1 MSAHFVNITARDLR
15 ARGVNI
21 DMSMRPENV
30 PTIAVVTRVSRPAKY
45 LERALAGLLIQSG
58 AKLHWSIVTQ
68 IHLSAEHETCFK
80 KARTHGIKVTIT
92 KAEKGLPL
100 GRLANMGVDAVQT
113 DFVFMH
119 DDDDALRPNFIESAM
134 SLFQDKDIAAV
145 TCHAAYIHEGEF
157 GKKLGFVLS
166 PGKGVVNKTA
176 LQRDNLFPPIALIYR
191 RNNTLTYPEDVDVA
205 EDWLLNLK
213 LIELGKIAII
223 PKVCAYA
230 YVRGGAH
237 TNTDH
242 SKHVDMQNKIRDGRM
257 SDRQANSRKLSQ
269 RLRRLTDRITYKL
282 GFFLPR

>member
-1 MSAHFVNITARDLR
+1 MN
-15 ARGVNI
+15 
-21 DMSMRPENV
+21 MRPENV

-45 LERALAGLLIQSG
+45 LERALAGLLLQSG

-68 IHLSAEHETCFK
+68 IQLSAEHEACFK

-100 GRLANMGVDAVQT
+100 GRLANMGMDAVQS

-119 DDDDALRPNFIESAM
+119 DDDDALCSNFVARALP
-134 SLFQDKDIAAV
+134 LFQNKDIAAV
-145 TCHAAYIHEGEF
+145 ICHAAYIHEVEA
-157 GKKLGFVLS
+157 GKKLDFVLS
-166 PGKGVVNKTA
+166 PGKGFVDKGE

-191 RNNTLTYPEDVDVA
+191 RNNSLAYPEDVDVA

-213 LIELGKIAII
+213 LIELGAIAII

-230 YVRGGAH
+230 YVRGGDHA
-237 TNTDH
+237 NTEH
-242 SKHVDMQNKIRDGRM
+242 SKHVDMQNKIRDGRT
-257 SDRQANSRKLSQ
+257 SDRQAHNRKFSQ